1 MSKQSSASSLN
12 FDIRLA
18 SEPDVMH
25 GDLEGKNRGNVF
37 ESGVGLGGMDGDI
50 AEMSMDEP
58 GTQRS
63 AWVMYEDPGQAD
75 ERKRLM
81 MLLRNPVDD
90 VPVSKLKKG
99 RKSARL
105 AVGA

>member
-18 SEPDVMH
+18 SEPDGMH
-25 GDLEGKNRGNVF
+25 CDLEGKNLNNVF
-37 ESGVGLGGMDGDI
+37 DSIGGMDAD
-50 AEMSMDEP
+50 ATEMSMDES
-58 GTQRS
+58 GTQKS

-81 MLLRNPVDD
+81 MLLKHPIDD
-90 VPVSKLKKG
+90 VAVSNLNKG
-99 RKSARL
+99 RRKSARL
-105 AVGA
+105 AAGA

>member
-18 SEPDVMH
+18 SEPDGMH
-25 GDLEGKNRGNVF
+25 YDLEGKNLDNIF
-37 ESGVGLGGMDGDI
+37 DPTGGMDAD
-50 AEMSMDEP
+50 ASMDES
-58 GTQRS
+58 GTQEKS

-81 MLLRNPVDD
+81 MLLKHPIDD
-90 VPVSKLKKG
+90 VPVSNLKKRR

-105 AVGA
+105 AAGA

>member
-18 SEPDVMH
+18 SEPD
-25 GDLEGKNRGNVF
+25 GIPCDLEGKNLNNVF
-37 ESGVGLGGMDGDI
+37 DPMGGMDAD
-50 AEMSMDEP
+50 ATEMSMDES
-58 GTQRS
+58 GTQEKN

-81 MLLRNPVDD
+81 MLLKHPIDGVA
-90 VPVSKLKKG
+90 VSNLKKG
-99 RKSARL
+99 RRKSARL
-105 AVGA
+105 AAGA